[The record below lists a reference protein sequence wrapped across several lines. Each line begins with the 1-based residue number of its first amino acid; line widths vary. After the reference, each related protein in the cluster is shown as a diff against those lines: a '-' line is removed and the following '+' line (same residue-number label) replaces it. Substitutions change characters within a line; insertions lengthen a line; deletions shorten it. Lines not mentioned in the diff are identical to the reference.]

1 MVVLL
6 VAWLAMAQSPEEF
19 VVRPGSPHEASGG
32 IVFSLEEGGHKH
44 GEGGLATGRWALKFE
59 RGRDKG
65 ALPFSAS
72 APEDFYGEGY
82 AFGALFRMM
91 GEAPG
96 GGVKMVLRPRTGS
109 PPRATRHAQGCREIL
124 QHHGK
129 LTLPAGVSLA
139 GGASVREGAGAC
151 IFSPLDG
158 SAVVVVGMYSLEVL
172 YTRRTQPAPPGP
184 SPEPSPVLK

>member
-1 MVVLL
+1 MVAL
-6 VAWLAMAQSPEEF
+6 VAACLAMAQAAEEF

-44 GEGGLATGRWALKFE
+44 GEGGVATGRWALRFE

-65 ALPFSAS
+65 ELSFSAS
-72 APEDFYGEGY
+72 GPEDFYGEGY

-96 GGVKMVLRPRTGS
+96 GGVKMVLRPRTAS
-109 PPRATRHAQGCREIL
+109 PSRAARHAQGCREIL
-124 QHHGK
+124 QHKDK
-129 LTLPAGVSLA
+129 LGLPAGVSLA
-139 GGASVREGAGAC
+139 EGASVREGAGSC

-172 YTRRTQPAPPGP
+172 FAAKKEPGSATVP
-184 SPEPSPVLK
+184 